1 MTLPVQATTVKA
13 VNSTLSQS
21 PPRFA
26 MRFRST
32 PRGARLARRLVAKR
46 LGQWGYPSDADA
58 HQSMVSIAGELC
70 ANAVRHGHVP
80 GRDFRL
86 CLTASPTTVRVEVTD
101 TRGELRPR
109 PRSNAHDAENGR
121 GLLIV
126 SMLADRWAV
135 LAHPPSH
142 PGKTVWA
149 EVDAQPL
156 ERAARERADQ
166 EN

>member
-1 MTLPVQATTVKA
+1 
-13 VNSTLSQS
+13 
-21 PPRFA
+21 

-46 LGQWGYPSDADA
+46 LEQWHYPPGTDA
-58 HQSMVSIAGELC
+58 HQSMVSIAAELC

-86 CLTASPTTVRVEVTD
+86 CLTVSSTTLRVEVTD
-101 TRGELRPR
+101 TRGERRPK
-109 PRSNAHDAENGR
+109 PRSSACDAENGR

-135 LAHPPSH
+135 LAHPPSQ

-149 EVDAQPL
+149 EVDARPVTP
-156 ERAARERADQ
+156 APGAG
-166 EN
+166 